1 MVEQG
6 EEGEGGEKRGGVE
19 GGGGRN
25 DGKKIIGEMTEN

>member
-1 MVEQG
+1 MYTFQALTM
-6 EEGEGGEKRGGVE
+6 GGGG